1 MMTWWVGAWLAGM
14 ALLLVFL
21 WRLGRRAPPAPATQ
35 RTQRDDRR
43 RDTGPS
49 TDGGTNRENV
59 S

>member
-35 RTQRDDRR
+35 RT
-43 RDTGPS
+43 
-49 TDGGTNRENV
+49 
-59 S
+59 